1 MMSNHDDRRE
11 AVTQSPD
18 RSLDQAGEDSLH
30 RFLRCGHI
38 LGALLRELL
47 DQSYLGNRCPHPLTR
62 TQFCVLKL
70 ITVNADLQVGKV
82 ARYLGVSPAAISR
95 SVDKLAALD
104 LVHREPCSQD
114 RRAILLSASAAGQS
128 LVERYEELKESW
140 VAPVVEAVESAEFG
154 RLCELLELMCVDLL
168 HRTSHSPGQCMRC
181 AGYYSPDCLLGIAQG
196 ECALRSEKGLTSA

>member
-1 MMSNHDDRRE
+1 MSSSEKRCGV
-11 AVTQSPD
+11 AIPSPD
-18 RSLDQAGEDSLH
+18 RSVDRSEEDSLH

-47 DQSYLGNRCPHPLTR
+47 DQSYLGGRCPVPLTR

-70 ITVNADLQVGKV
+70 ITVNAELPVGKV

-95 SVDKLAALD
+95 CVDKLAALD
-104 LVHREPCSQD
+104 LVHRAPSSQD
-114 RRAILLSASAAGQS
+114 RRAILLSPSAAGRR
-128 LVERYEELKESW
+128 LVDGYETLKESW
-140 VAPVVEAVESAEFG
+140 VAPVLAGVSDAEFD

-168 HRTSHSPGQCMRC
+168 QRTSHSPGQCMRC

-196 ECALRSEKGLTSA
+196 ECALRSQGELPTA